1 MENAFKHADTQSENA
16 FISIVV
22 ELSNGYFILSVSNKM
37 SNQNPLKK
45 DSSGIGVS
53 SLEKRLKYLYED
65 RYKLQKVL

>member
-1 MENAFKHADTQSENA
+1 M
-16 FISIVV
+16 VV

>member
-1 MENAFKHADTQSENA
+1 
-16 FISIVV
+16 
-22 ELSNGYFILSVSNKM
+22 M

-65 RYKLQKVL
+65 RYKLQKSIVDKIYSVSLKIKLEE